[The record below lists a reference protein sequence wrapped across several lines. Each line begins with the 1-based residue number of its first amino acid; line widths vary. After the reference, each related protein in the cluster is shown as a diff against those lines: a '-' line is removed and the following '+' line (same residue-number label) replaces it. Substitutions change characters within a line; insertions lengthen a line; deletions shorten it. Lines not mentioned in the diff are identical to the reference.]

1 MALVGLHGAAL
12 QHAEAVVAEPSPRLK
27 AVIAYCHFRPEPL
40 ETLQTSSPDVA
51 ELAAVFEA
59 LTSASTGS
67 DERVA
72 ETYQTLVDVC
82 PDAWRG
88 LEPAA
93 NSNLLGLLHDVTT
106 AVLPS

>member
-1 MALVGLHGAAL
+1 MA
-12 QHAEAVVAEPSPRLK
+12 
-27 AVIAYCHFRPEPL
+27 
-40 ETLQTSSPDVA
+40 
-51 ELAAVFEA
+51 
-59 LTSASTGS
+59 ASTGS

-106 AVLPS
+106 ARSCPVDGFISKAIESRQ